1 MTARATERVSERV
14 ADMRLLPWEYGVR
27 NLARSP
33 VRLALSLAGA
43 ALVVLLVLAA
53 GAFVRGMDQSLRESG
68 NPSNVIL
75 LGAGS
80 EESFERSEIAPAVTG
95 LAQAA
100 VPGIMSRLGVPYVS
114 PEVHMQSV
122 IREDRDASRTMQVL
136 VRGVTPAA
144 FLVHPQARL
153 VEGRIA
159 EPGRDEVIVG
169 SQMPTKMGLTEQ
181 RLAVGQTL
189 FFDERVWTIV
199 GRFEAPGTVMEAEIW
214 TPLSD
219 LQIAARRDNLSCV
232 VLTLDGGGEFDDV
245 DAFARQRLD
254 LELVAIRETDYYANL
269 RAFYRPIQAMV
280 WVTAILIASG
290 GLLGGL
296 NTMYAA
302 FASRVREI
310 GSLQALGYPRHAI
323 VLSLIQESLI
333 ASVAGALIAATVGVF
348 LLDGVAVRF
357 SMGVFGMTVDSL
369 VLAMGLG
376 AGVMLGLIGGLP
388 PAWRCLKLPIAEALK
403 AT

>member
-100 VPGIMSRLGVPYVS
+100 VPGIKSRLGVPYVS

>member
-1 MTARATERVSERV
+1 
-14 ADMRLLPWEYGVR
+14 MRLLPWDYGVR

-33 VRLALSLAGA
+33 LRLSLSLAGA

-80 EESFERSEIAPAVTG
+80 EESFERSEIAPAVAG
-95 LAQAA
+95 LVQAA
-100 VPGIMSRLGVPYVS
+100 VPGIKSRLGVPYVS

-122 IREDRDASRTMQVL
+122 IRENRDADRPMQIL

-144 FLVHPQARL
+144 FLVHPQAR
-153 VEGRIA
+153 VIDGRFA

-169 SQMPTKMGLTEQ
+169 TQAATNMGLAQE
-181 RLAVGQTL
+181 RLSVGQTL
-189 FFDERVWTIV
+189 YFDDRVWTIV

-232 VLTLDGGGEFDDV
+232 VLTLDAHGEFDDV

-254 LELVAIRETDYYANL
+254 LELVALRETDYYSNL

-302 FASRVREI
+302 FASRVREL
-310 GSLQALGYPRHAI
+310 GSLQAIGYPRHAI
-323 VLSLIQESLI
+323 VLSLVQESVL
-333 ASVAGALIAATVGVF
+333 ASVAGAIVGAAIGVF

-357 SMGVFGMTVDSL
+357 SMGVFGLVVDSV
-369 VLAMGLG
+369 VLATALG
-376 AGVMLGLIGGLP
+376 AGLVLGLIGGLP

-403 AT
+403 ST

>member
-1 MTARATERVSERV
+1 MSS
-14 ADMRLLPWEYGVR
+14 DSNLMRLLPWEYGVR

-43 ALVVLLVLAA
+43 GLVVLLVLAA
-53 GAFVRGMDQSLRESG
+53 GAFVRGMDRSLRESG
-68 NPSNVIL
+68 NASNVIL

-80 EESFERSEIAPAVTG
+80 EESFERSEIAPAVAG
-95 LAQAA
+95 LVQAA
-100 VPGIMSRLGVPYVS
+100 VPGIKSRLGVPYVS

-122 IREDRDASRTMQVL
+122 IREDRAAPRTMQVL

-153 VEGRIA
+153 IEGRIA
-159 EPGRDEVIVG
+159 EPGRDEVIIG
-169 SQMPTKMGLTEQ
+169 SQMPTKIGLTKQ
-181 RLAVGQTL
+181 RLSLGQTL
-189 FFDERVWTIV
+189 YFDDRVWTIV

-219 LQIAARRDNLSCV
+219 LQIVARRDNLSCV
-232 VLTLDGGGEFDDV
+232 VLTLDQSESGGGEFDDV

-254 LELVAIRETDYYANL
+254 LELVALRETAYYANL

-302 FASRVREI
+302 FASRVREL
-310 GSLQALGYPRHAI
+310 GSLQAIGYPRHAI
-323 VLSLIQESLI
+323 VLSLIQESLL
-333 ASVAGALIAATVGVF
+333 ASVAGALIAAAIGVF

-357 SMGVFGMTVDSL
+357 SMGVFGLVVDSV
-369 VLAMGLG
+369 VLSTALG
-376 AGVMLGLIGGLP
+376 AGLILGLIGGLP

-403 AT
+403 ST

>member
-1 MTARATERVSERV
+1 M
-14 ADMRLLPWEYGVR
+14 MRLLPWEYGVR

-33 VRLALSLAGA
+33 VRLSLSLAGA

-68 NPSNVIL
+68 NPNNVIL

-80 EESFERSEIAPAVTG
+80 EESFERSEIAPSVTG
-95 LAQAA
+95 LVQAA
-100 VPGIMSRLGVPYVS
+100 VPGIKSRLGVPYVS

-122 IREDRDASRTMQVL
+122 IRDDRDASRTMQVL
-136 VRGVTPAA
+136 VRGVTPSA

-159 EPGRDEVIVG
+159 EPGRDEIIVG

-181 RLAVGQTL
+181 RLGVGQTL
-189 FFDERVWTIV
+189 YFDERAWTIV

-219 LQIAARRDNLSCV
+219 LQIVARRDNLSCV

-302 FASRVREI
+302 FASRVREL
-310 GSLQALGYPRHAI
+310 GSLQAIGYPRHAI

-333 ASVAGALIAATVGVF
+333 ASVAGALIAAAVGVF
-348 LLDGVAVRF
+348 VLDGVAVRF
-357 SMGVFGMTVDSL
+357 SMGVFGLIVDSL
-369 VLAMGLG
+369 VLATGLG
-376 AGVMLGLIGGLP
+376 AGVVLGLIGGLP

>member
-1 MTARATERVSERV
+1 
-14 ADMRLLPWEYGVR
+14 MRLLPWEYGVR
-27 NLARSP
+27 NLARSR

-68 NPSNVIL
+68 NPRNVIL

-80 EESFERSEIAPAVTG
+80 EESFERSEISAAVTG
-95 LAQAA
+95 LVQAS
-100 VPGIMSRLGVPYVS
+100 VPGIKSRLGVPYVS
-114 PEVHMQSV
+114 PEVHMQTI
-122 IREDRDASRTMQVL
+122 IREERDAKRPMQVL
-136 VRGVTPAA
+136 LRGVTPAA
-144 FLVHPQARL
+144 FLVHPQARI
-153 VEGRIA
+153 VDGRIP
-159 EPGRDEVIVG
+159 EPGRDELIVG
-169 SQMPTKMGLTEQ
+169 TQAGTRLGLSEQ
-181 RLAVGQTL
+181 RLALGQTL
-189 FFDERVWTIV
+189 FFDERPWTIV

-219 LQIAARRDNLSCV
+219 LQIAAQRDNLSCV
-232 VLTLDGGGEFDDV
+232 VLTLDRTGEFDDA

-254 LELVAIRETDYYANL
+254 LELVAIPETEYYANL

-310 GSLQALGYPRHAI
+310 GSLQAIGYPRHAI
-323 VLSLIQESLI
+323 VLSLVQESLL
-333 ASVAGALIAATVGVF
+333 ASVAGALIGAAIGVF

-357 SMGVFGMTVDSL
+357 SMGVFGLVVDSV
-369 VLAMGLG
+369 VLAMALG
-376 AGVMLGLIGGLP
+376 AGVVLGLVGGLP

-403 AT
+403 ST

>member
-1 MTARATERVSERV
+1 
-14 ADMRLLPWEYGVR
+14 
-27 NLARSP
+27 
-33 VRLALSLAGA
+33 VRLSLSLAGA

-80 EESFERSEIAPAVTG
+80 EESFERSEITSAVPG
-95 LAQAA
+95 LVQAA
-100 VPGIMSRLGVPYVS
+100 VPGIKSRLGVPYVS
-114 PEVHMQSV
+114 PEVHMQTV
-122 IREDRDASRTMQVL
+122 IREGRDAPRAMQVL
-136 VRGVTPAA
+136 VRGMTPAA
-144 FLVHPQARL
+144 FLVHPQAR
-153 VEGRIA
+153 VIEGRVA
-159 EPGRDEVIVG
+159 EAGRDEIIVG
-169 SQMPTKMGLTEQ
+169 AQAATKMGLSPQ
-181 RLAVGQTL
+181 RLAIGQTL
-189 FFDERVWTIV
+189 SFDERVWTIV
-199 GRFEAPGTVMEAEIW
+199 GRFEAPGTVMDAEVW

-232 VLTLDGGGEFDDV
+232 VLTLDVGGESGGDFDDV

-254 LELVAIRETDYYANL
+254 LELVAVRESDYYANL

-302 FASRVREI
+302 FASRVREL
-310 GSLQALGYPRHAI
+310 GSLQAIGYPRHAI
-323 VLSLIQESLI
+323 VLSLVQESLL
-333 ASVAGALIAATVGVF
+333 ASIAGALIGAAVGVF
-348 LLDGVAVRF
+348 VLDGVAVRF
-357 SMGVFGMTVDSL
+357 SMGVFGLTVDSL
-369 VLAMGLG
+369 VLSAGLG
-376 AGVMLGLIGGLP
+376 AGVLLGLVGGLP